1 MSEAAEKM
9 SMYENMM
16 ESLTNTDDSRF
27 ILDGKKKNYDNFLS
41 FNQEHF
47 RLDNSN
53 LYFKQHTKL
62 IEI

>member
-27 ILDGKKKNYDNFLS
+27 ILDGKKKKF
-41 FNQEHF
+41 
-47 RLDNSN
+47 
-53 LYFKQHTKL
+53 
-62 IEI
+62 I